1 MHFANRIA
9 ICITFA
15 AATLTA
21 TAQQQPK
28 SPVTITPSADSAA
41 PHNWTTEQILTC
53 TVSDCWQL
61 AGRNETTFFDII
73 QQLAEISAQT
83 RGLTLPDNAEAGRST
98 GEYIKAKRT
107 QITASSSIPLS
118 MPPSAK
124 WQTSSHQL
132 ASPQE
137 GSDANM
143 VHASPPPCDRLQLCH
158 VHVCS
163 NRNAGA
169 APSRSSARAASMD
182 HDGRR

>member
-1 MHFANRIA
+1 MYLANRIA

-28 SPVTITPSADSAA
+28 SPVTITPSADAAA

-98 GEYIKAKRT
+98 GEYIKAKAHT
-107 QITASSSIPLS
+107 DHGQLLYSIV
-118 MPPSAK
+118 
-124 WQTSSHQL
+124 
-132 ASPQE
+132 
-137 GSDANM
+137 DAAIRK
-143 VHASPPPCDRLQLCH
+143 VGKP
-158 VHVCS
+158 
-163 NRNAGA
+163 A
-169 APSRSSARAASMD
+169 ATN
-182 HDGRR
+182 